1 MTSSE
6 GKIPPSCLLSP
17 PCSPP
22 ESCLCIPPLR
32 TAPTLSPGCSRREA
46 AHSDGGWT
54 CRQRAAEGKVSLRSQ
69 APLNGLWASEADA
82 RWRCKFVWGHQRWR
96 QMNEEIEKSENHR
109 SVYFIF
115 SCRWSWAFNHTLSQG
130 QGNPL
135 ATSPACLR
143 TTHKNT
149 FRCKRHGWVAQP
161 VGRSTS
167 GLCRIGDA
175 RNFPL
180 FLCCQRFY
188 RA

>member
-17 PCSPP
+17 PCSPS
-22 ESCLCIPPLR
+22 ERCLCIPPLR

-69 APLNGLWASEADA
+69 TPLNGLWASEADA

-96 QMNEEIEKSENHR
+96 QMNEEIEKSENRR

-149 FRCKRHGWVAQP
+149 FRCKL
-161 VGRSTS
+161 GRS
-167 GLCRIGDA
+167 A
-175 RNFPL
+175 RWTVHLWSVPN
-180 FLCCQRFY
+180 R
-188 RA
+188 